1 MARLLKACN
10 VLNAM
15 AIAAVGVTTFILVHL
30 TVLVVL
36 SAIYVICFSLLLLFF
51 ECHLSRF
58 DMIIR
63 NNFGFMFKW
72 PGRVIFFF
80 FSGSLC
86 FGLGIFGIVI
96 GCVTCANVLFNLWAI
111 CMTPGILDKEKKA
124 QELVEARMGNNM
136 PPTAQ
141 TVAQPVQP
149 IKPVQPSGHDDRNPF
164 TTDVTIGVAGHQAT
178 VPVSVSVN
186 DIMASNKGDLTGEQ
200 VDAGWVKQL
209 DSNTGKYYYYN
220 NRTNEMRWDLEGL

>member
-1 MARLLKACN
+1 
-10 VLNAM
+10 
-15 AIAAVGVTTFILVHL
+15 VTAFILIHL
-30 TVLVVL
+30 DVLTVL

-51 ECHLSRF
+51 ECHLARL
-58 DMIIR
+58 DMVIR

-72 PGRVIFFF
+72 PGRVLFFF
-80 FSGSLC
+80 FAGSLC
-86 FGLGIFGIVI
+86 FGLGTFGIVI
-96 GCVTCANVLFNLWAI
+96 GAVTCVNVVFNIWII
-111 CMTPGILDKEKKA
+111 CMTPGILDKEKRD
-124 QELVEARMGNNM
+124 QQLMEARMGNNM

-149 IKPVQPSGHDDRNPF
+149 VKPVQPASGQDERNPF
-164 TTDVTIGVAGHQAT
+164 TADVNVGIGGHNAT

-186 DIMASNKGDLTGEQ
+186 DIMASNKGDLSAEQ
-200 VDAGWVKQL
+200 LDAGWVKQL